1 MSFASEV
8 KAELCRL
15 PVGSRTVAVAE
26 CCGAMLFCHTFT
38 PREIRVVT
46 ASRDFAERLPRLV
59 KRASGAVMPAAV
71 PSGGRM
77 ALSITDSD
85 AVARV
90 FSALDLD
97 TTRALSHH
105 INLGLLEEAGCR
117 EAFLRGAF
125 LAGGSVTDPAKS
137 YHLELSTAHYSVSR
151 ECAALLSDMGFTP
164 RAVTRGGNYVLYF
177 KKSEMIEDLLSTIGA
192 TTCAMRVMA
201 AKVEKSMTNSINRK
215 VNCDAAN
222 VDKTV
227 AAAQAQ
233 LDAIR
238 RIDREYGLD
247 TLPEPLQQAALLRFA
262 NPEVSLTDLAKLSY
276 PPVSRSTLSY
286 RLKKLMEYNGSDE

>member
-8 KAELCRL
+8 KAELCREN
-15 PVGSRTVAVAE
+15 VGSRALAVAE
-26 CCGAMLFCHTFT
+26 CCGVMLFCHTFT

-46 ASRDFAERLPRLV
+46 ASGDFAERLPRLIR
-59 KRASGAVMPAAV
+59 RASGAQV
-71 PSGGRM
+71 PQSERSGGRFV
-77 ALSITDSD
+77 LSVTEPETLS
-85 AVARV
+85 RV
-90 FSALDLD
+90 FSALDID
-97 TTRALSHH
+97 TARALSHH
-105 INLGLLEEAGCR
+105 INLGLLEENGCR

-125 LAGGSVTDPAKS
+125 LAGGSVTDPAKN
-137 YHLELSTAHYSVSR
+137 YHMELSTAHYSVSR
-151 ECAALLSDMGFTP
+151 ECAAMLSDLGFPP
-164 RAVTRGGNYVLYF
+164 REIARGGNYVLYY
-177 KKSEMIEDLLSTIGA
+177 KRSEMIEDLLSTIGA
-192 TTCAMRVMA
+192 TNASMRIMQ
-201 AKVEKSMTNSINRK
+201 AKVEKSMTNAINRK

-233 LDAIR
+233 LEAIR

-286 RLKKLMEYNGSDE
+286 RLKKLMEYGK

>member
-8 KAELCRL
+8 KSELCRDAVGTRPLAVAELCGVL
-15 PVGSRTVAVAE
+15 
-26 CCGAMLFCHTFT
+26 LFGHTFT
-38 PREIRVVT
+38 QRELRVVT
-46 ASRDFAERLPRLV
+46 ASEALSERLPRLIR
-59 KRASGAVMPAAV
+59 RASGVQTQPAERV
-71 PSGGRM
+71 GGRY
-77 ALSITDSD
+77 ALAMTDPEQIGRIF
-85 AVARV
+85 A
-90 FSALDLD
+90 ALDID
-97 TTRALSHH
+97 AARALSHH
-105 INLGLLEEAGCR
+105 VNLGLLEEPGCR

-151 ECAALLSDMGFTP
+151 ECAALLSDMGFAP
-164 RAVTRGGNYVLYF
+164 SQITRGGNYVLYY
-177 KKSEMIEDLLSTIGA
+177 KRSEVIEDLLSTLGA
-192 TTCAMRVMA
+192 TNAAMRVME
-201 AKVEKSMTNSINRK
+201 AKVEKSMTNTVNRK

-247 TLPEPLQQAALLRFA
+247 TLPEPLQQAALLRIA
-262 NPEVSLTDLAKLSY
+262 NPEVSLTDLARLSY

-286 RLKKLMEYNGSDE
+286 RLKKLMEYGK

>member
-8 KAELCRL
+8 KSELCRDAVGSRPLAVAELCGVL
-15 PVGSRTVAVAE
+15 
-26 CCGAMLFCHTFT
+26 LFGHTFT
-38 PREIRVVT
+38 QRELRVVT
-46 ASRDFAERLPRLV
+46 ASEALSERLPRLIR
-59 KRASGAVMPAAV
+59 RASGVQTQPAERV
-71 PSGGRM
+71 GGRY
-77 ALSITDSD
+77 ALALTDPEQIGRIF
-85 AVARV
+85 A
-90 FSALDLD
+90 ALDID
-97 TTRALSHH
+97 AARALSHH
-105 INLGLLEEAGCR
+105 VNLGLLEEPGCR

-151 ECAALLSDMGFTP
+151 ECAALLADMGFAP
-164 RAVTRGGNYVLYF
+164 REITRGGNYVLYY
-177 KKSEMIEDLLSTIGA
+177 KRSEVIEDLLSTLGA
-192 TTCAMRVMA
+192 TNAAMRVME
-201 AKVEKSMTNSINRK
+201 AKVEKSMTNTVNRK

-227 AAAQAQ
+227 AAAQAH

-247 TLPEPLQQAALLRFA
+247 TLPEPLQQAALLRIA

-286 RLKKLMEYNGSDE
+286 RLKKLMEYGK

>member
-8 KAELCRL
+8 KSELCRDA
-15 PVGSRTVAVAE
+15 VGSRTLAVAE
-26 CCGAMLFCHTFT
+26 CCGVLLFCHTFT
-38 PREIRVVT
+38 PTEIRVVT
-46 ASRDFAERLPRLV
+46 ASASFAERLPKLIR
-59 KRASGAVMPAAV
+59 RASGARLPEPVR
-71 PSGGRM
+71 SGGRFV
-77 ALSITDSD
+77 LSVTEADTLSRIC
-85 AVARV
+85 
-90 FSALDLD
+90 SALDID

-105 INLGLLEEAGCR
+105 INLGLLEEPGCR

-137 YHLELSTAHYSVSR
+137 YHMELSTAHYSVSR
-151 ECAALLSDMGFTP
+151 ECAALLADMDFRP
-164 RAVTRGGNYVLYF
+164 REITRGGNFVLYY
-177 KKSEMIEDLLSTIGA
+177 KKSELIEDLLSTLGA
-192 TTCAMRVMA
+192 TNAAMRVMA
-201 AKVEKSMTNSINRK
+201 AKVEKSMTNAVNRK

-227 AAAQAQ
+227 AAAQQQ
-233 LDAIR
+233 LEAIR

-247 TLPEPLQQAALLRFA
+247 ALPEPLQQAALLRFA

-286 RLKKLMEYNGSDE
+286 RLKKIMEFKI

>member
-8 KAELCRL
+8 KAELCRI
-15 PVGSRTVAVAE
+15 PVGGRTLAVAE
-26 CCGAMLFCHTFT
+26 CCGVMLFCHTFT
-38 PREIRVVT
+38 PREIRIVT
-46 ASRDFAERLPRLV
+46 ASGDFAERLPKLI
-59 KRASGAVMPAAV
+59 KRASGAVV
-71 PSGGRM
+71 PDAERSGGRYVLTVTD
-77 ALSITDSD
+77 AEKLSRI
-85 AVARV
+85 
-90 FSALDLD
+90 FSALDID
-97 TTRALSHH
+97 TARALSHH
-105 INLGLLEEAGCR
+105 VNLGLLEEQGCR

-125 LAGGSVTDPAKS
+125 LAGGSVTDPVKN
-137 YHLELSTAHYSVSR
+137 YHMELSTAHYSVSR
-151 ECAALLSDMGFTP
+151 ECTAMLAELDLRPGEI
-164 RAVTRGGNYVLYF
+164 TRGGNYVLYY
-177 KKSEMIEDLLSTIGA
+177 KKSERIEDLLSTIGA
-192 TTCAMRVMA
+192 TTCAMRVMS

-233 LDAIR
+233 LEAIR

-262 NPEVSLTDLAKLSY
+262 NPEVSLTDLARLSY

-286 RLKKLMEYNGSDE
+286 RLKKLMEYKL

>member
-8 KAELCRL
+8 KAELCRAPL
-15 PVGSRTVAVAE
+15 GSRALAVAE

-46 ASRDFAERLPRLV
+46 ASGNFAERLPRLLH
-59 KRASGAVMPAAV
+59 RASGAQLPPAER
-71 PSGGRM
+71 SGGRYVL
-77 ALSITDSD
+77 AVTDGEQI
-85 AVARV
+85 ARV
-90 FSALDLD
+90 FSALDID
-97 TTRALSHH
+97 ASRALSHH
-105 INLGLLEEAGCR
+105 INLGLLEEAGCSR
-117 EAFLRGAF
+117 AFLRGAF

-151 ECAALLSDMGFTP
+151 ECAALLADLGFP
-164 RAVTRGGNYVLYF
+164 PSEIARGGNHVLYF
-177 KKSEMIEDLLSTIGA
+177 KKSAVIEDLLSTIGA
-192 TTCAMRVMA
+192 TRAAMAVME
-201 AKVEKSMTNSINRK
+201 AKVEKSMMNTVNRK

-233 LDAIR
+233 IEAIR
-238 RIDREYGLD
+238 RIEREYGLD
-247 TLPEPLQQAALLRFA
+247 ALPEPLHQAALLRFA

-286 RLKKLMEYNGSDE
+286 RLKKLMEYGK

>member
-8 KAELCRL
+8 KAELCRDA
-15 PVGSRTVAVAE
+15 VGSRTLAVAE
-26 CCGAMLFCHTFT
+26 CCGVLLFCHTFT
-38 PREIRVVT
+38 PFEIRVVT
-46 ASRDFAERLPRLV
+46 ASGDFAARLPKLIR
-59 KRASGAVMPAAV
+59 RASGAAV
-71 PSGGRM
+71 PEAVRSGGRY
-77 ALSITDSD
+77 ALSVTDGETLK
-85 AVARV
+85 RI
-90 FSALDLD
+90 FSALDID
-97 TTRALSHH
+97 ASRSLSHH
-105 INLGLLEEAGCR
+105 VNLGLLEEPGCR

-151 ECAALLSDMGFTP
+151 ECAALLAELGFRP
-164 RAVTRGGNYVLYF
+164 SEIARGGNFVLYY
-177 KKSEMIEDLLSTIGA
+177 KKSEIIEDLLSTLGA
-192 TTCAMRVMA
+192 TNCAMRVME

-233 LDAIR
+233 LEAIR

-247 TLPEPLQQAALLRFA
+247 SLPEPLQEAALLRFA

-286 RLKKLMEYNGSDE
+286 RLKKLMEYGK

>member
-8 KAELCRL
+8 KEELCRA
-15 PVGSRTVAVAE
+15 PVGGRTLAVAE

-46 ASRDFAERLPRLV
+46 ASQTFAERLPRV
-59 KRASGAVMPAAV
+59 VRRASGVMIPEPTRA
-71 PSGGRM
+71 GGRYVCSVTDPEQ
-77 ALSITDSD
+77 LSRI
-85 AVARV
+85 
-90 FSALDLD
+90 FSALDID

-105 INLGLLEEAGCR
+105 VNLGLLEEPGCK

-137 YHLELSTAHYSVSR
+137 YHLELSTPHYSVSR
-151 ECAALLSDMGFTP
+151 ECAAMLADMGFAL
-164 RAVTRGGNYVLYF
+164 REITRGGNFVLYC
-177 KKSEMIEDLLSTIGA
+177 KKSEIIEDLLTTIGA
-192 TTCAMRVMA
+192 TSCALRVME
-201 AKVEKSMTNSINRK
+201 AKVEKSMTNTINRK

-233 LDAIR
+233 LEAIR

-247 TLPEPLQQAALLRFA
+247 SLPEPLQEAALLRFA
-262 NPEVSLTDLAKLSY
+262 NPEVSLTDLARLSY

-286 RLKKLMEYNGSDE
+286 RLKKLMEYTGNNE

>member
-8 KAELCRL
+8 KAELCRV
-15 PVGSRTVAVAE
+15 PVGARALAVAE

-38 PREIRVVT
+38 PCEIRVVT
-46 ASRDFAERLPRLV
+46 ASGDYAQRLPRV
-59 KRASGAVMPAAV
+59 IKRATGVTVPDAVR
-71 PSGGRM
+71 SGGRYVCTV
-77 ALSITDSD
+77 TDGEQL
-85 AVARV
+85 RRI
-90 FSALDLD
+90 FSALDID

-105 INLGLLEEAGCR
+105 VNLGLLEEPGCR

-125 LAGGSVTDPAKS
+125 LSGGSVTDPAKS

-151 ECAALLSDMGFTP
+151 ESAALLADMGFP
-164 RAVTRGGNYVLYF
+164 LREITRSGNYVLYC
-177 KKSEMIEDLLSTIGA
+177 KKSEIIEDLLSTLGA
-192 TTCAMRVMA
+192 TTCAMRVME
-201 AKVEKSMTNSINRK
+201 AKVEKSMTNTINRK

-233 LDAIR
+233 LEAIR
-238 RIDREYGLD
+238 RIDRDYGLD
-247 TLPEPLQQAALLRFA
+247 SLPEPLQQAALLRFA

-286 RLKKLMEYNGSDE
+286 RLKKLMEYKL

>member
-8 KAELCRL
+8 KAELCRAG
-15 PVGSRTVAVAE
+15 VGARTLAVAE
-26 CCGAMLFCHTFT
+26 CCGVMLFCHTFT
-38 PREIRVVT
+38 PREIRIVT

-59 KRASGAVMPAAV
+59 RRASGVALPDAVR
-71 PSGGRM
+71 SGGRYVCCVTD
-77 ALSITDSD
+77 AEQLSRI
-85 AVARV
+85 
-90 FSALDLD
+90 FSSLDID

-105 INLGLLEEAGCR
+105 INLGLLEEKGCR

-151 ECAALLSDMGFTP
+151 ECAAILADMGFP
-164 RAVTRGGNYVLYF
+164 AREITRGGNFVLYY
-177 KKSEMIEDLLSTIGA
+177 KRSEVIEDLLTTLGA

-201 AKVEKSMTNSINRK
+201 AKVEKSMTNTINRK

-233 LDAIR
+233 LEAIR

-247 TLPEPLQQAALLRFA
+247 SLPEPLQEAALLRFA
-262 NPEVSLTDLAKLSY
+262 NPEVSLTDLATLSY

-286 RLKKLMEYNGSDE
+286 RLKKLLEYGK

>member
-8 KAELCRL
+8 KSELCRDAVGSRPLAVAELCGVL
-15 PVGSRTVAVAE
+15 
-26 CCGAMLFCHTFT
+26 LFGHTFT
-38 PREIRVVT
+38 QRELRVVT
-46 ASRDFAERLPRLV
+46 ASEALSERLPRLMR
-59 KRASGAVMPAAV
+59 RASGVQTQPAERV
-71 PSGGRM
+71 GGRYVFV
-77 ALSITDSD
+77 LTDPEQIGRIF
-85 AVARV
+85 A
-90 FSALDLD
+90 ALDID
-97 TTRALSHH
+97 AARALSHH
-105 INLGLLEEAGCR
+105 VNLGLLEEPGCR

-151 ECAALLSDMGFTP
+151 ECAALLADMGFAP
-164 RAVTRGGNYVLYF
+164 REITRGGNYVLYY
-177 KKSEMIEDLLSTIGA
+177 KRSEVIEDLLSTLGA
-192 TTCAMRVMA
+192 TNAAMRVME
-201 AKVEKSMTNSINRK
+201 AKVEKSMTNTVNRK

-247 TLPEPLQQAALLRFA
+247 TLPEPLQQAALLRIA
-262 NPEVSLTDLAKLSY
+262 NPEVSLSDLAKLSY

-286 RLKKLMEYNGSDE
+286 RLKKLMEYGK

>member
-8 KAELCRL
+8 KAELCRI
-15 PVGSRTVAVAE
+15 PVGGRTLAVAE
-26 CCGAMLFCHTFT
+26 CCGVMLFCHTFT

-46 ASRDFAERLPRLV
+46 ASRAFSERLPKLIR
-59 KRASGAVMPAAV
+59 RASGAAV
-71 PSGGRM
+71 PEAVPAGGRF
-77 ALSITDSD
+77 ALSLTEPETL
-85 AVARV
+85 ARI
-90 FSALDLD
+90 FSALDID

-105 INLGLLEEAGCR
+105 INLGLLEEPGCS

-151 ECAALLSDMGFTP
+151 ECAALLSEMGFPP
-164 RAVTRGGNYVLYF
+164 REITRGGNYLLYY
-177 KKSEMIEDLLSTIGA
+177 KKSEIIEDLLSTIGA

-233 LDAIR
+233 LEAIR

-262 NPEVSLTDLAKLSY
+262 NPEVSLTDLARLSY

-286 RLKKLMEYNGSDE
+286 RLKKLMEYGQ

>member
-8 KAELCRL
+8 KAELCRI
-15 PVGSRTVAVAE
+15 PVGARALAVAE
-26 CCGAMLFCHTFT
+26 CCGVMLYCHTFT
-38 PREIRVVT
+38 PREIRIVT
-46 ASRDFAERLPRLV
+46 ASRDFAERLPRLI
-59 KRASGAVMPAAV
+59 KRASGAAV
-71 PSGGRM
+71 PEIVPTGGRFV
-77 ALSITDSD
+77 LSVTD
-85 AVARV
+85 AAELGKI
-90 FSALDLD
+90 FSALDID
-97 TTRALSHH
+97 TARALSHH
-105 INLGLLEEAGCR
+105 INLGLLEEHGCR

-125 LAGGSVTDPAKS
+125 LAGGSVTDPLKS
-137 YHLELSTAHYSVSR
+137 YHMELSTAHYSVSR
-151 ECAALLSDMGFTP
+151 ECAAMLSELGFPP
-164 RAVTRGGNYVLYF
+164 REITRGGNYVLYY
-177 KKSEMIEDLLSTIGA
+177 KKSEVIEDLLSTIGA

-233 LDAIR
+233 LEAIR

-262 NPEVSLTDLAKLSY
+262 NPEVSLSDLAKLSY

-286 RLKKLMEYNGSDE
+286 RLKKLMEFEPK

>member
-8 KAELCRL
+8 KSELCRDA
-15 PVGSRTVAVAE
+15 VGSRTLAVAE
-26 CCGAMLFCHTFT
+26 CCGVMLFCHTFT
-38 PREIRVVT
+38 QREIRVMT
-46 ASRDFAERLPRLV
+46 ASESLSERLPRII
-59 KRASGAVMPAAV
+59 KRASGVQTQPASRV
-71 PSGGRM
+71 GGRYVY
-77 ALSITDSD
+77 ALTDPEQI
-85 AVARV
+85 ARV
-90 FSALDLD
+90 FAALDID
-97 TTRALSHH
+97 AKRALSHH
-105 INLGLLEEAGCR
+105 INLGLLEDPGCR

-151 ECAALLSDMGFTP
+151 ECAALLADMGFAP
-164 RAVTRGGNYVLYF
+164 REITRGGNYVLYY
-177 KKSEMIEDLLSTIGA
+177 KRSEVIEDLLSTLGA
-192 TTCAMRVMA
+192 TNAAMRVME
-201 AKVEKSMTNSINRK
+201 AKVEKSMTNTVNRK

-238 RIDREYGLD
+238 RIDRDYGLD

-286 RLKKLMEYNGSDE
+286 RLKKLMEYGK

>member
-8 KAELCRL
+8 KAELCRDA
-15 PVGSRTVAVAE
+15 VGSRTLAVAE
-26 CCGAMLFCHTFT
+26 CCGVLLFCHTFT

-46 ASRDFAERLPRLV
+46 ASGDFAERLPRLI
-59 KRASGAVMPAAV
+59 KRASGTAV
-71 PSGGRM
+71 PEAVRVGGRWV
-77 ALSITDSD
+77 LSVTDSD
-85 AVARV
+85 TLARI
-90 FSALDLD
+90 FSALDID
-97 TTRALSHH
+97 TARNLSHH
-105 INLGLLEEAGCR
+105 VNLGLLEEPGCS

-137 YHLELSTAHYSVSR
+137 YHMELSTAHYSVSR
-151 ECAALLSDMGFTP
+151 ECAALLSEMGFPP
-164 RAVTRGGNYVLYF
+164 REITRGGNYLLYY
-177 KKSEMIEDLLSTIGA
+177 KKSEIIEDLLSTIGA
-192 TTCAMRVMA
+192 TTCAMRVME
-201 AKVEKSMTNSINRK
+201 AKVEKSMTNAVNRK

-233 LDAIR
+233 LEAIR

-286 RLKKLMEYNGSDE
+286 RLKKLMEYGKEA

>member
-8 KAELCRL
+8 KSELCRDAVGTRPLAVAELCGVL
-15 PVGSRTVAVAE
+15 
-26 CCGAMLFCHTFT
+26 LFGHTFT
-38 PREIRVVT
+38 QRELRVVT
-46 ASRDFAERLPRLV
+46 ASEALSERLPRLIR
-59 KRASGAVMPAAV
+59 RASGVQTQPAERV
-71 PSGGRM
+71 GGRY
-77 ALSITDSD
+77 ALALTDPEQIGRIF
-85 AVARV
+85 A
-90 FSALDLD
+90 ALDID
-97 TTRALSHH
+97 AARALSHH
-105 INLGLLEEAGCR
+105 VNLGLLEEPGCR

-151 ECAALLSDMGFTP
+151 ECAALLADMGFAP
-164 RAVTRGGNYVLYF
+164 REITRGGNYVLYY
-177 KKSEMIEDLLSTIGA
+177 KRSEVIEDLLSTLGA
-192 TTCAMRVMA
+192 TNAAMRVME
-201 AKVEKSMTNSINRK
+201 AKVEKSMTNTVNRK

-227 AAAQAQ
+227 AAAQAH

-247 TLPEPLQQAALLRFA
+247 TLPEPLQQAALLRIA

-286 RLKKLMEYNGSDE
+286 RLKKLMEYGKE

>member
-1 MSFASEV
+1 MSFATEV
-8 KAELCRL
+8 KAELCRDAIGGRAL
-15 PVGSRTVAVAE
+15 AVAE
-26 CCGAMLFCHTFT
+26 CCGVLLFCHTFT
-38 PREIRVVT
+38 PRELRVVT
-46 ASRDFAERLPRLV
+46 ASADFAARLV
-59 KRASGAVMPAAV
+59 KLIRKASGAAV
-71 PSGGRM
+71 PEPERTGGRWV
-77 ALSITDSD
+77 L
-85 AVARV
+85 AVTEPETLHRI
-90 FSALDLD
+90 FSALDID
-97 TTRALSHH
+97 TARALSHH
-105 INLGLLEEAGCR
+105 INLGLLEDPGCR

-137 YHLELSTAHYSVSR
+137 YHLELSTPHYSVSR
-151 ECAALLSDMGFTP
+151 ECAALLTELGFTP
-164 RAVTRGGNYVLYF
+164 GAVTRGGNYVLYF

-192 TTCAMRVMA
+192 TNCAMRVME

-233 LDAIR
+233 LEAIR
-238 RIDREYGLD
+238 RIDREFGLD

-262 NPEVSLTDLAKLSY
+262 NPEVSLTDLARLSY

-286 RLKKLMEYNGSDE
+286 RLKKLMEYGKEM

>member
-8 KAELCRL
+8 KAELCRESI
-15 PVGSRTVAVAE
+15 GSRTLAVAE

-38 PREIRVVT
+38 PGEIRVVT
-46 ASRDFAERLPRLV
+46 ASGDFAERLPRLV
-59 KRASGAVMPAAV
+59 KRASGAHLPQAV
-71 PSGGRM
+71 RSGGRYV
-77 ALSITDSD
+77 LSVTDPEML
-85 AVARV
+85 ARV
-90 FSALDLD
+90 FSSLDID
-97 TTRALSHH
+97 TSRTLSHH
-105 INLGLLEEAGCR
+105 INLGLLEETGCR

-137 YHLELSTAHYSVSR
+137 YHMELSTAHYSVSR
-151 ECAALLSDMGFTP
+151 ECAALLLEMGFPP
-164 RAVTRGGNYVLYF
+164 REITRGGNFVLYY
-177 KKSEMIEDLLSTIGA
+177 KKSETMEDLLSTLGA
-192 TTCAMRVMA
+192 TNAAMRIMA
-201 AKVEKSMTNSINRK
+201 AKVEKSMTNAINRK

-233 LDAIR
+233 LEAIR

-286 RLKKLMEYNGSDE
+286 RLKKLMEYGN

>member
-1 MSFASEV
+1 MSFSTEV
-8 KAELCRL
+8 KAELCRDA
-15 PVGSRTVAVAE
+15 VGAKTLAVAE
-26 CCGAMLFCHTFT
+26 CCGVLLFCHTFT

-46 ASRDFAERLPRLV
+46 ASGDFAARLPKLL
-59 KRASGAVMPAAV
+59 KRASGVTV
-71 PSGGRM
+71 PEPERAGGRWV
-77 ALSITDSD
+77 LTVTEPETLQRI
-85 AVARV
+85 
-90 FSALDLD
+90 FSALDID
-97 TTRALSHH
+97 TARNLSHH
-105 INLGLLEEAGCR
+105 VNLGLLEEPGCR

-151 ECAALLSDMGFTP
+151 ECAALLADLGFVP
-164 RAVTRGGNYVLYF
+164 GAVTRGGNYVLYY
-177 KKSEMIEDLLSTIGA
+177 KKSEIIEDLLSTIGA
-192 TTCAMRVMA
+192 TTCAMRVME

-233 LDAIR
+233 LEAIR

-286 RLKKLMEYNGSDE
+286 RLKKLMEYGK